1 MNLRLAAHAPFP
13 WLNIITGIIFG
24 RKKSLTNPA
33 KSPRRRGFKFPRSL
47 SITKEGKWYIAVLIA
62 IGIGAINTG
71 NNLLYLVV
79 AVMLSFIVIS
89 GIMSESTLKGVTV
102 SRKLPSRAFKGA
114 PAHVQL
120 KVKNYKKILPSFSFT
135 IAEIPITGLKTIDAY
150 FLKVAE
156 HGEAVKNILYTFENR
171 GQYVLEGVKIITRFP
186 FGLFIKSKEETASD
200 ELIIYPSINSPLKR
214 ALITAGEPQGRGQTR
229 KKGKGVELYNLRDY
243 TVGDDARHIYW
254 KSAAR
259 TQKLLLK
266 EFEIENEKKVMV
278 VFDNY
283 TAADATA
290 FEHTVDEAASAINH
304 FISLGFSVGLKTLG
318 AELQPKTGRPQLYA
332 ALKILALISPV
343 ASKGAGKCSVRVQS
357 A

>member
-1 MNLRLAAHAPFP
+1 MNLRLATHAPFP

-24 RKKSLTNPA
+24 RKKPLTNPA
-33 KSPRRRGFKFPRSL
+33 KSPRGRGLKFPRSL
-47 SITKEGKWYIAVLIA
+47 SITKEGKWYIAVLLA
-62 IGIGAINTG
+62 IGVGAINTG

-114 PAHVQL
+114 PAHVQM

-135 IAEIPITGLKTIDAY
+135 IAEIPVNGLKPTDAY
-150 FLKVAE
+150 FLKLAE
-156 HGEAVKNILYTFENR
+156 HGEAVKNIHYTFENR

-186 FGLFIKSKEETASD
+186 FGLFLKSKEELAPD
-200 ELIIYPSINSPLKR
+200 ELIIYPAINSPLKR
-214 ALITAGEPQGRGQTR
+214 ALITAGEPQGRGQTL

-259 TQKLLLK
+259 TRKLLLK
-266 EFEIENEKKVMV
+266 EFEIENEKKVVV

-283 TAADATA
+283 TAADAVT
-290 FEHTVDEAASAINH
+290 FEHTVDEAASAVNH
-304 FISLGFSVGLKTLG
+304 FINLGFSVGLKTLG
-318 AELQPKTGRPQLYA
+318 AELQPKTGRTQLYA
-332 ALKILALISPV
+332 ALKTLALISPV
-343 ASKGAGKCSVRVQS
+343 ESKAGGKCIVRVQS